1 MDRVDSSHGV
11 FITAEGLLMYLEPED
26 ALSLIRDCAARF
38 PGGQMMFDSI
48 PRFFSQR
55 TLKGLKLSDRYLTPP
70 MPFSMSADEGVRM
83 AGTIPGVR
91 VARDVPL
98 AAGRGIWR
106 LMSWKPLDRIAFVR
120 RNRPCMTL
128 LELG

>member
-1 MDRVDSSHGV
+1 MLRRRGASRQS
-11 FITAEGLLMYLEPED
+11 
-26 ALSLIRDCAARF
+26 
-38 PGGQMMFDSI
+38 
-48 PRFFSQR
+48 FSQR

-70 MPFSMSADEGVRM
+70 MPFSLSADEGVRM

-98 AAGRGIWR
+98 STGRAIWR

-128 LELG
+128 LEFG

>member
-1 MDRVDSSHGV
+1 
-11 FITAEGLLMYLEPED
+11 MYLEPED